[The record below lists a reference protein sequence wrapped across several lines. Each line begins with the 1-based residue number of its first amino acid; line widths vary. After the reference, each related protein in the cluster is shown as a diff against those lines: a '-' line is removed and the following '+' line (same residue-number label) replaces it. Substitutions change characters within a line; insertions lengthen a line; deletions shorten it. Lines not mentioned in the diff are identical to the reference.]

1 MSATLS
7 PTLGRNIE
15 AARLPPP
22 EAIAKHLS
30 PIVMSQRY
38 EDDGYVTRS
47 VGPVT
52 FREATI
58 GLVGGVAG
66 LLIYLQEGLKGGGHL
81 RAQPANPSAP
91 PPSAPSPTPSA
102 SPI

>member
-1 MSATLS
+1 MGAAVY
-7 PTLGRNIE
+7 PALGKDVDL
-15 AARLPPP
+15 AKLPPS

-38 EDDGYVTRS
+38 ESDGYVTES

-58 GLVGGVAG
+58 GIAAVVGSSLLYFREGLRNRG
-66 LLIYLQEGLKGGGHL
+66 LLQ
-81 RAQPANPSAP
+81 AVPAIASPTPTTPS
-91 PPSAPSPTPSA
+91 PSPTPS
-102 SPI
+102 PF